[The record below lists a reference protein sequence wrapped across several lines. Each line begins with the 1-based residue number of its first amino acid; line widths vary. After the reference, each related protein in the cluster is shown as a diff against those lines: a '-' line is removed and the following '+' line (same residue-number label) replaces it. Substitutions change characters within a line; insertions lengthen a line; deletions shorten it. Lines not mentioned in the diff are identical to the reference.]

1 MGELL
6 LCNEAIAA
14 MPYYIEGMS
23 INVYSIEE
31 LNYYIINNTYLLDD
45 DFMSLELCTW
55 IENHAH
61 LPKLAM
67 HLRTIISTNGRLS
80 AFVTELL
87 EYSGYCT
94 KEELKNTHDALKE
107 LEEKSEFECLKIRAD
122 RLMEK
127 KKYTVAIFEYKKL
140 LSCEDAK
147 HTERILYG
155 NIYHNLATAYVQL
168 FLFDIAADL
177 YLEAFRQNGDRKSL
191 WSCLYAYKLDNN
203 DIGYARIV
211 REYSVTEQEINN
223 LDSVLKGVCAEAS
236 DGCDKGRQKETILK
250 YKEDYR
256 AHVI

>member
-1 MGELL
+1 
-6 LCNEAIAA
+6 
-14 MPYYIEGMS
+14 MS
-23 INVYSIEE
+23 VPS
-31 LNYYIINNTYLLDD
+31 DSS
-45 DFMSLELCTW
+45 MRS
-55 IENHAH
+55 
-61 LPKLAM
+61 
-67 HLRTIISTNGRLS
+67 S
-80 AFVTELL
+80 
-87 EYSGYCT
+87 
-94 KEELKNTHDALKE
+94 KE

-127 KKYTVAIFEYKKL
+127 KKYTAAIFEYKKL

-147 HTERILYG
+147 HTERELYG

-223 LDSVLKGVCAEAS
+223 LDSVLKGVYAEAS
-236 DGCDKGRQKETILK
+236 DGCDEGRTKETILK

>member
-14 MPYYIEGMS
+14 MPYYIEGVS

-107 LEEKSEFECLKIRAD
+107 LEEKSEFECLKIRAGH
-122 RLMEK
+122 
-127 KKYTVAIFEYKKL
+127 KL
-140 LSCEDAK
+140 SRA
-147 HTERILYG
+147 
-155 NIYHNLATAYVQL
+155 
-168 FLFDIAADL
+168 
-177 YLEAFRQNGDRKSL
+177 
-191 WSCLYAYKLDNN
+191 
-203 DIGYARIV
+203 
-211 REYSVTEQEINN
+211 YSVYRKNSCKKCQLQVESSYI
-223 LDSVLKGVCAEAS
+223 AS
-236 DGCDKGRQKETILK
+236 GYLWFGRAFE
-250 YKEDYR
+250 
-256 AHVI
+256 

>member
-14 MPYYIEGMS
+14 MPYYIEGVS

-31 LNYYIINNTYLLDD
+31 LNYYIINNIYLLDD

-94 KEELKNTHDALKE
+94 KEELKNT
-107 LEEKSEFECLKIRAD
+107 
-122 RLMEK
+122 
-127 KKYTVAIFEYKKL
+127 
-140 LSCEDAK
+140 
-147 HTERILYG
+147 ERVLYG

-223 LDSVLKGVCAEAS
+223 LDSVLKGVQKLQMVVMRA
-236 DGCDKGRQKETILK
+236 DKKKQF
-250 YKEDYR
+250 
-256 AHVI
+256 